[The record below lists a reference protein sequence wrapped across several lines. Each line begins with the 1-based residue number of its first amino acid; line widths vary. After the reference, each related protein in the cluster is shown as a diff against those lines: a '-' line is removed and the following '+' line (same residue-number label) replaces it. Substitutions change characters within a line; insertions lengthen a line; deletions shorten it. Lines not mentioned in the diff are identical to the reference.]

1 MPPRRRAKPP
11 EWRREGVRRT
21 IFPLRKDKTRPK
33 IAKIREIEMKIPTA
47 KAALR
52 RAGSLALPTEAG
64 SRPGTLVPR
73 PSGKGPGRGS
83 PFLVSGASAGK
94 NPNHFSRRHARREK
108 FFSRSDMSGPPWRAR
123 RQSGAL
129 SPPAERR
136 GRLGEMAEP
145 FPRNTSRSDV
155 SGPPWRARRL
165 SGAPSP
171 PAERRG
177 WLVEMAPPFPR
188 NTTRS
193 EVWPQG
199 RLWAVLRPRPSGVT
213 GHRLSALGA
222 LRRGLLAGEN
232 RLGDFSQRRACRRRA
247 APPSGA

>member
-47 KAALR
+47 KAAPR

-64 SRPGTLVPR
+64 SRPGTPVLR
-73 PSGKGPGRGS
+73 PSGKSPGRGF

-108 FFSRSDMSGPPWRAR
+108 FFSRSD
-123 RQSGAL
+123 
-129 SPPAERR
+129 
-136 GRLGEMAEP
+136 
-145 FPRNTSRSDV
+145 V

-165 SGAPSP
+165 SAVPSP

-199 RLWAVLRPRPSGVT
+199 RLWAGLRPRPSGVT

-247 APPSGA
+247 ARPSGA

>member
-1 MPPRRRAKPP
+1 MAQPRRRIPPGKCPYLGGLRMPPRRRAKPP

-47 KAALR
+47 KAAPR

-73 PSGKGPGRGS
+73 PSGKGPGRGI

-108 FFSRSDMSGPPWRAR
+108 FFSRSD
-123 RQSGAL
+123 
-129 SPPAERR
+129 
-136 GRLGEMAEP
+136 
-145 FPRNTSRSDV
+145 V
-155 SGPPWRARRL
+155 SGPPWRARRP
-165 SGAPSP
+165 SGVPSP
-171 PAERRG
+171 STERRG

-188 NTTRS
+188 NASRS
-193 EVWPQG
+193 EVSEVRFSPG
-199 RLWAVLRPRPSGVT
+199 LRRHPSAVLC
-213 GHRLSALGA
+213 HRLSARRA
-222 LRRGLLAGEN
+222 LRRGTLA
-232 RLGDFSQRRACRRRA
+232 D
-247 APPSGA
+247 

>member
-1 MPPRRRAKPP
+1 MAQPRRRIPPGKCPYLGGLRMPPRRRAKPP

-47 KAALR
+47 KAAPR

-136 GRLGEMAEP
+136 G
-145 FPRNTSRSDV
+145 
-155 SGPPWRARRL
+155 
-165 SGAPSP
+165 
-171 PAERRG
+171 

-188 NTTRS
+188 NASRS
-193 EVWPQG
+193 EVSEVRRSPDL
-199 RLWAVLRPRPSGVT
+199 RHPSAVLC
-213 GHRLSALGA
+213 HRLSARRA
-222 LRRGLLAGEN
+222 LRRGTLA
-232 RLGDFSQRRACRRRA
+232 D
-247 APPSGA
+247 

>member
-1 MPPRRRAKPP
+1 MPQYLGGLRMPPRRRAKPP

-47 KAALR
+47 KAAPR

-108 FFSRSDMSGPPWRAR
+108 SIS
-123 RQSGAL
+123 
-129 SPPAERR
+129 
-136 GRLGEMAEP
+136 
-145 FPRNTSRSDV
+145 
-155 SGPPWRARRL
+155 
-165 SGAPSP
+165 
-171 PAERRG
+171 
-177 WLVEMAPPFPR
+177 
-188 NTTRS
+188 RS
-193 EVWPQG
+193 EVSHSG
-199 RLWAVLRPRPSGVT
+199 FAGARRPSGVLR
-213 GHRLSALGA
+213 HRRNARRSGGAFLVRREAL
-222 LRRGLLAGEN
+222 L
-232 RLGDFSQRRACRRRA
+232 
-247 APPSGA
+247 PSGRKRSVSAG